1 MQNTTFKLLN
11 LPIELIIKIIEKCQH
26 NDRLSLLSTCHQL
39 RDLDKKYIFEFLK
52 SPEVNIYTED
62 DEEGYELYSL
72 TEQTLR
78 NSISMLRIIP
88 HQYVKSLKVAS
99 YCDAMTSREDLRK
112 LSDRLTKY
120 VSKIGKNL
128 ETFSYVNSFYNEYID
143 RTQFHFDRLKKLS
156 MGILLDSNAF
166 ENWLSNA
173 PQLEELYLYC
183 IGGVYRKAIEKL
195 VQERSQ
201 FFLRISSIVYR
212 PGRLVCDAIEYNYIT
227 NSVAKTS
234 DFEDLLQHAKSYDI
248 KEYDLSKGQLKL
260 VKSYSR
266 NS

>member
-1 MQNTTFKLLN
+1 
-11 LPIELIIKIIEKCQH
+11 
-26 NDRLSLLSTCHQL
+26 
-39 RDLDKKYIFEFLK
+39 
-52 SPEVNIYTED
+52 
-62 DEEGYELYSL
+62 
-72 TEQTLR
+72 
-78 NSISMLRIIP
+78 MLRIIP

-183 IGGVYRKAIEKL
+183 IGGWFDGSSTHDEVYRKAIEKL

-266 NS
+266 NT

>member
-88 HQYVKSLKVAS
+88 HQYVKCVPPKPLNCANMFL
-99 YCDAMTSREDLRK
+99 DHSR
-112 LSDRLTKY
+112 
-120 VSKIGKNL
+120 
-128 ETFSYVNSFYNEYID
+128 
-143 RTQFHFDRLKKLS
+143 
-156 MGILLDSNAF
+156 
-166 ENWLSNA
+166 
-173 PQLEELYLYC
+173 
-183 IGGVYRKAIEKL
+183 
-195 VQERSQ
+195 
-201 FFLRISSIVYR
+201 
-212 PGRLVCDAIEYNYIT
+212 
-227 NSVAKTS
+227 
-234 DFEDLLQHAKSYDI
+234 
-248 KEYDLSKGQLKL
+248 
-260 VKSYSR
+260 
-266 NS
+266 

>member
-128 ETFSYVNSFYNEYID
+128 ETFSYTKETID
-143 RTQFHFDRLKKLS
+143 
-156 MGILLDSNAF
+156 GILLDSNAF

-183 IGGVYRKAIEKL
+183 IGGWFDGSSTHDEVYRKAIEKL